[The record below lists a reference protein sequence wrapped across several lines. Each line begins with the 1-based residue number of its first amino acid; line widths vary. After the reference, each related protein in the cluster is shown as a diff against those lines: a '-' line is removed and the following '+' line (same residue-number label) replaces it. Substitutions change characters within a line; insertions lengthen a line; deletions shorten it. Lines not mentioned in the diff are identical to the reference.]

1 MDLHTIEDILY
12 YFPYRYNIAE
22 VKPLDQLVHDDT
34 VTIVG
39 TVLHDPTVS
48 YFGRK
53 KSRLS
58 FNVKVEQFAVNVVMF
73 NSAFDKKQLL
83 QGTDVTLTGKCD
95 AQRLKIIVC
104 YYIVGTQRYE

>member
-1 MDLHTIEDILY
+1 MLEQSVDILKGVGEKVKEDLALMDLHTIEDILY

-22 VKPLDQLVHDDT
+22 VKPLAELVHDDT

-58 FNVKVEQFAVNVVMF
+58 FNVQVEQFAVNVVMF
-73 NSAFDKKQLL
+73 NRAFAKKQLL
-83 QGTDVTLTGKCD
+83 QGTVVTLT
-95 AQRLKIIVC
+95 
-104 YYIVGTQRYE
+104 E